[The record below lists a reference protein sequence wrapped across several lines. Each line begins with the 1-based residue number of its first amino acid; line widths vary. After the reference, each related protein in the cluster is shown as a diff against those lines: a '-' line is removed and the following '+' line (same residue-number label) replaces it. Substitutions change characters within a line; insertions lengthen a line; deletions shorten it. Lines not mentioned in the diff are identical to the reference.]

1 MYLVAMT
8 FVHTLLEAFY
18 AEYTGGIYCIVP
30 GNTYTDDSRQ
40 GKQQCQM
47 MQPIH

>member
-18 AEYTGGIYCIVP
+18 AEYTGGIYCTVP
-30 GNTYTDDSRQ
+30 GNTYKDDSRQ
-40 GKQQCQM
+40 GKQ
-47 MQPIH
+47 